1 MALLDAAHG
10 ARREELPAA
19 IPRLLGFTT
28 TTTATLRE
36 IVERQVE
43 KPERKGEIGEANR
56 LLQRA

>member
-28 TTTATLRE
+28 TTATLRE

-43 KPERKGEIGEANR
+43 KPERTGEIGEANG
-56 LLQRA
+56 LLQRS